1 VRALVL
7 GAGGQLG
14 KALAAA
20 LPTARA
26 VTRAELDL
34 TDQAALAAVDWSA
47 FDTILNAAAFTRVD
61 AAETPEGRRQA
72 WAANASAPAAL
83 ARIATAHD
91 LRLVHVSTEY
101 VFDGTHPGP
110 IPEDADVA
118 PLSAYG
124 ASKAAGDAAVA
135 TTPKHWIVR
144 PTWVIGDG
152 ANFARTMRSL
162 AQRGISPT
170 VVADQMGR
178 PTLASDLATGILRL
192 LEAEPGTYHLTNDG
206 EPASWADVARFVFT
220 ASGRRAD
227 EVTDTT
233 TAAYF
238 ADKPD
243 AARRPLN
250 SVLDLTKAAKAGVT
264 LPDWR
269 ESLGTY
275 LAREGMDT

>member
-1 VRALVL
+1 MRALVL

-26 VTRAELDL
+26 LTHAELDL
-34 TDQAALAAVDWSA
+34 TDKAAVAAVDWSA
-47 FDTILNAAAFTRVD
+47 FDTVLNAAAYTKVD
-61 AAETPEGRRQA
+61 AAETPEGRRRA
-72 WAANASAPAAL
+72 WAANALAPAAL
-83 ARIATAHD
+83 ARIATEHD

-101 VFDGTHPGP
+101 VFDGTHEGP
-110 IPEDADVA
+110 IPETAEIA

-135 TTPKHWIVR
+135 TTPRHWIVR

-152 ANFARTMRSL
+152 ANFARTMRTL
-162 AQRGISPT
+162 AHKGVSPT
-170 VVADQMGR
+170 VVADQIGR
-178 PTLASDLATGILRL
+178 PTLASDLATGILGL
-192 LEAEPGTYHLTNDG
+192 LDAAPGTYHLTNDG
-206 EPASWADVARFVFT
+206 EPASWADVARFVFA
-220 ASGRRAD
+220 ASGRNTHD
-227 EVTDTT
+227 VTDTT

-238 ADKPD
+238 ADKPE

-269 ESLGTY
+269 ESLEAY
-275 LAREGMDT
+275 LAREGIDT

>member
-1 VRALVL
+1 VRALIL
-7 GAGGQLG
+7 GARGQLG

-26 VTRAELDL
+26 LTRAELDL
-34 TDQAALAAVDWSA
+34 TDPAALAAVDWSA
-47 FDTILNAAAFTRVD
+47 FDTVLNAAAYTKVD

-72 WAANASAPAAL
+72 WAANALAPATIARL
-83 ARIATAHD
+83 ATDHD

-101 VFDGTHPGP
+101 VFDGTHEGP
-110 IPEDADVA
+110 IPETADVA

-152 ANFARTMRSL
+152 ANFARTMQRL
-162 AQRGISPT
+162 AERGVSPT
-170 VVADQMGR
+170 VVADQVGR
-178 PTLASDLATGILRL
+178 PTLASDLAAGILEL
-192 LEAEPGTYHLTNDG
+192 LEGEPGTYHLTNDG
-206 EPASWADVARFVFT
+206 EPASWADVARFVFA
-220 ASGRRAD
+220 ASGRNTHD
-227 EVTDTT
+227 VTDTT

-238 ADKPD
+238 ADKPE

-250 SVLDLTKAAKAGVT
+250 SVLDLAKAAKVGVT

-269 ESLGTY
+269 ESLERY
-275 LAREGMDT
+275 LA

>member
-1 VRALVL
+1 MRALVL

-20 LPTARA
+20 LPTALA
-26 VTRAELDL
+26 LTRAELDL
-34 TDQAALAAVDWSA
+34 TDPAALAAVDWSA
-47 FDTILNAAAFTRVD
+47 FDTVLNAAAYTKVD

-72 WAANASAPAAL
+72 WAANAAAPAAL
-83 ARIATAHD
+83 ARIATEHD

-101 VFDGTHPGP
+101 VFDGTQDGP
-110 IPEDADVA
+110 IPETAAVA

-135 TTPKHWIVR
+135 TAPKHWIVR

-152 ANFARTMRSL
+152 ANFARTMRTL
-162 AQRGISPT
+162 AENGVSPT
-170 VVADQMGR
+170 VVADQVGR
-178 PTLASDLATGILRL
+178 PTLATDLATGILEL
-192 LEAEPGTYHLTNDG
+192 LDAEPGTYHLTNDG
-206 EPASWADVARFVFT
+206 EPVSWADVARFVFA
-220 ASGRRAD
+220 ASGRNPQD
-227 EVTDTT
+227 VTGTT
-233 TAAYF
+233 TDAYF

-250 SVLDLTKAAKAGVT
+250 SVLDLTKAAKVGVT

-269 ESLGTY
+269 ASLEAY
-275 LAREGMDT
+275 LR

>member
-20 LPTARA
+20 LPTALA
-26 VTRAELDL
+26 LSRAELDL
-34 TDQAALAAVDWSA
+34 TDPAALATVDWSA
-47 FDTILNAAAFTRVD
+47 FDTVLNAAAYTKVD

-72 WAANASAPAAL
+72 WAANAVAPAAL

-101 VFDGTHPGP
+101 VFDGTHDGP
-110 IPEDADVA
+110 IPEAAAVA

-124 ASKAAGDAAVA
+124 ASKAAGDAAVT

-152 ANFARTMRSL
+152 ANFARTMRTL
-162 AQRGISPT
+162 AEKGVSPT
-170 VVADQMGR
+170 VVADQVGR
-178 PTLASDLATGILRL
+178 PTLATDLAAGILEL
-192 LEAEPGTYHLTNDG
+192 LDTEPGTYHLTNDG
-206 EPASWADVARFVFT
+206 EPASWADVARFVFA
-220 ASGRRAD
+220 ASGRNPGD
-227 EVTDTT
+227 VTDTT
-233 TAAYF
+233 TDAYF

-243 AARRPLN
+243 AAHRPLN

-269 ESLGTY
+269 ESLEAY
-275 LAREGMDT
+275 LR